1 MPGASQVGNIA
12 CFQCLQARWERIC
25 LKKAS
30 VGRWPQQNGKAAAA
44 LPHCKLV
51 RRNGRLYT
59 LTRRTGSN
67 EVDDRG
73 AFMSSA
79 QSNEPKE
86 QNPHSE
92 RAEEDVDKA
101 VEDTFPASD
110 PPSTGGVTRIESDG
124 DKDKSKTK

>member
-1 MPGASQVGNIA
+1 
-12 CFQCLQARWERIC
+12 
-25 LKKAS
+25 
-30 VGRWPQQNGKAAAA
+30 
-44 LPHCKLV
+44 
-51 RRNGRLYT
+51 
-59 LTRRTGSN
+59 
-67 EVDDRG
+67 
-73 AFMSSA
+73 MSSA

-110 PPSTGGVTRIESDG
+110 PPSTGGVTRIEADG